1 MNFLLYMLGVL
12 FVAFGLA
19 YAANRLGV
27 GRTWIIIGVVVIVGL
42 GIMGAVA
49 KTRQKDPPA

>member
-19 YAANRLGV
+19 YGANRLGV
-27 GRTWIIIGVVVIVGL
+27 GRTWIIIGVVVIVGF